1 MSDRLL
7 LAIGSR
13 LSRQKEAP
21 SSISI
26 NSRIYIRDD
35 RRSAQAFYSIM
46 QVNPA
51 SVNSLAVDTAERENW
66 ELVAKG
72 MKLQPGAVKGV
83 VTTKAALGTAV
94 RTRSSAAKRNNIKD
108 VLDAV
113 GPRGFTVLDAVGPR
127 GSTINS
133 PGILGPAEFRGI
145 VSVKV
150 EKSETGWAR
159 LEQIMDTSQEEFE
172 MK

>member
-1 MSDRLL
+1 MSDHLL

-35 RRSAQAFYSIM
+35 RRSALAFFSIM

-51 SVNSLAVDTAERENW
+51 SVDFLAVDTAERENW

-72 MKLQPGAVKGV
+72 MKLQPGAVNEV
-83 VTTKAALGTAV
+83 VTKKAALGLGV
-94 RTRSSAAKRNNIKD
+94 RTRSSEAKRDNIKD

-113 GPRGFTVLDAVGPR
+113 GPGGFTIW
-127 GSTINS
+127 SH
-133 PGILGPAEFRGI
+133 GIMAPVFLAARKGNIRER
-145 VSVKV
+145 V
-150 EKSETGWAR
+150 EKSQAGWAR
-159 LEQIMDTSQEEFE
+159 LEQILDKSQDEFT
-172 MK
+172 KI